1 MNKFVKI
8 SLWILA
14 VAALIAIPV
23 SEGRIFDSVK
33 DMLHGG
39 PPPEAALKDIV
50 HSPAAEPLPVNK
62 TKTARVVP
70 EEQAEAAKASFER
83 GLKFFQDEK
92 YAEAWKEWLAAEKLD
107 PNNMDIRTGLKRLE
121 GISPKTRPD

>member
-14 VAALIAIPV
+14 VAVLIAIPA

-33 DMLHGG
+33 DMLRGG

-50 HSPAAEPLPVNK
+50 HTPAAEPLPVNK
-62 TKTARVVP
+62 AAQAAAVP
-70 EEQAEAAKASFER
+70 AEQAEAAKAGFER

-92 YAEAWKEWLAAEKLD
+92 YPEAWKEWLAAQKLD
-107 PNNMDIRTGLKRLE
+107 PNNMDVRTGLKRLE
-121 GISPKTRPD
+121 GISPKTRPE